1 MDPRDVIIKP
11 WITEQ
16 TTDQM
21 EDNKYTFVVNKK
33 ASKLQIKEA
42 VQSLFDVEVEEVNTM
57 NMKGKPKRLGI
68 YQGRTPSWKKAIVKL
83 TENSK
88 PIELFD

>member
-16 TTDQM
+16 STDQM
-21 EDNKYTFVVNKK
+21 EENKYTFVVAKDANKT
-33 ASKLQIKEA
+33 QIKDA
-42 VQSLFDVEVEEVNTM
+42 VQKLFGVKVKQVNTM

-68 YQGRTPSWKKAIVKL
+68 YQGKTPSWKKAIITL
-83 TENSK
+83 TDDSK
-88 PIELFD
+88 AIDLFE